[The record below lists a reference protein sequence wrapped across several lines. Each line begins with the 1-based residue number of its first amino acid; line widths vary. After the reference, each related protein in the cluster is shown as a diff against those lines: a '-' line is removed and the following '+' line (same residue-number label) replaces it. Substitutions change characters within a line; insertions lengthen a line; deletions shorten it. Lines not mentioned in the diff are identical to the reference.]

1 MSNRRSSL
9 YCAARPLILS
19 LIPVLTCTTAGAQSL
34 YTGASEHYAKRTG
47 YSGYAAPY
55 RSNFSAPNYAGR
67 PAWAQTP
74 VQSQYGTGTTR
85 DGGGRPVWSPSQ
97 QSAPVYG
104 SSFPAP
110 NYNGRQARST
120 WPQAPAQSP
129 YGPAIS
135 NDGARPPRPTSQQGP
150 IGSVN
155 GSPNIGN
162 SKYGKGSEGG
172 SPWRPPQQTPKPT
185 GTPGGHTGD
194 GGSTRHP
201 PQTGAPTGNTGD
213 VERPKQPRP
222 YPRIPTSL
230 TQPPKV
236 IIPPPAPPAVVVPPI
251 PAVIVVPPV
260 APQLPP
266 VAPPLPLPPP
276 VNLPPPVADP
286 PPPTPPTIVIASP
299 VAPQQPVNKSST
311 PHPVTP
317 SASPPPAPASAGGKS
332 QTPPAAPP
340 PASPP
345 PAPANSGT
353 TSPAS
358 QAPAQTASPIGTS
371 LGALGAL
378 ALALPLAR
386 FLVKASRRK
395 WQRDRGHSP
404 VRIVLVGDQGETRM
418 IATGAA
424 PAEPVI
430 ELRLLTSPPVS
441 TLRLAA

>member
-9 YCAARPLILS
+9 YCAARPLVLS

-47 YSGYAAPY
+47 YSGYAAPGYGNRPAWPSWPQHAAPY

-110 NYNGRQARST
+110 NYNGRQARPT

-129 YGPAIS
+129 YGPATS
-135 NDGARPPRPTSQQGP
+135 NDRARPPRPTSQQGP

-162 SKYGKGSEGG
+162 GKYGKGSEGG

-213 VERPKQPRP
+213 VEHPKQPRTLSA
-222 YPRIPTSL
+222 YPDAAAATAKGGHFS
-230 TQPPKV
+230 
-236 IIPPPAPPAVVVPPI
+236 
-251 PAVIVVPPV
+251 
-260 APQLPP
+260 LPP
-266 VAPPLPLPPP
+266 HRR
-276 VNLPPPVADP
+276 
-286 PPPTPPTIVIASP
+286 
-299 VAPQQPVNKSST
+299 SS
-311 PHPVTP
+311 
-317 SASPPPAPASAGGKS
+317 
-332 QTPPAAPP
+332 
-340 PASPP
+340 
-345 PAPANSGT
+345 
-353 TSPAS
+353 
-358 QAPAQTASPIGTS
+358 
-371 LGALGAL
+371 
-378 ALALPLAR
+378 
-386 FLVKASRRK
+386 SRRS
-395 WQRDRGHSP
+395 QR
-404 VRIVLVGDQGETRM
+404 
-418 IATGAA
+418 
-424 PAEPVI
+424 
-430 ELRLLTSPPVS
+430 
-441 TLRLAA
+441 